1 MERDDTTDGGDAN
14 GAAGAAGT
22 DGAAGA
28 AGADGAV
35 LSALAAEIADAERVV
50 ALTGAG
56 VSVPSGIPPFRGDS
70 TADGPDPVWETHD
83 PADFHRRRFDADP
96 EGFWTDRLDLRET
109 LYGDGVEP
117 NAAHE
122 ALAALE
128 ARGHLD
134 TLLTQNVDGLHAAA
148 GSESAVELHGTSAR
162 VVCDRCGATQSAGPV
177 RERVRDGERPP
188 TCDCGGVLKPDVV
201 LFGEALP
208 DEAFDRAQA
217 AARRADVFLAVGS
230 SLTVRPVALLPEIA
244 AESGA
249 TLAVC
254 NLEATDYSKRAA
266 YDLRADASEALPTLA
281 GALDG

>member
-14 GAAGAAGT
+14 
-22 DGAAGA
+22 GAAGA

-50 ALTGAG
+50 VLTGAG
-56 VSVPSGIPPFRGDS
+56 VSVPSGIPPFRGEPSD
-70 TADGPDPVWETHD
+70 DGPDPVWETYD
-83 PADFHRRRFDADP
+83 PAEFHRRRFDADP
-96 EGFWTDRLDLRET
+96 EGFWTDRLALRET
-109 LYGDGVEP
+109 MYGDGVEP

-122 ALAALE
+122 ALAAME

-148 GSESAVELHGTSAR
+148 GSESVVELHGTSAR

-177 RERVRDGERPP
+177 WGRVCDGDRPP

-208 DEAFDRAQA
+208 DEAFDRAQT

-230 SLTVRPVALLPEIA
+230 SLTVRPAALLPEIA

-254 NLEATDYSKRAA
+254 NLEATAYSERAD
-266 YDLRADASEALPTLA
+266 YDLRADATEALP
-281 GALDG
+281 ALVTSLDE

>member
-1 MERDDTTDGGDAN
+1 MEAN
-14 GAAGAAGT
+14 
-22 DGAAGA
+22 D
-28 AGADGAV
+28 AV
-35 LSALAAEIADAERVV
+35 LSALASEIGEAERAV

-56 VSVPSGIPPFRGDS
+56 VSVPSGIPPFRGAPSD
-70 TADGPDPVWETHD
+70 DGPDPVWESHD

-96 EGFWTDRLDLRET
+96 EGFWTDRLALRET
-109 LYGDGVEP
+109 MYGGGVEP

-148 GSESAVELHGTSAR
+148 GSDAVVELHGTSAR
-162 VVCDRCGATQSAGPV
+162 VVCDRCGATGSAGPV

-201 LFGEALP
+201 LFGEPLP
-208 DEAFDRAQA
+208 DEAFDRAQT
-217 AARRADVFLAVGS
+217 AARRCDVFLAVGS
-230 SLTVRPVALLPEIA
+230 SLTVRPAALLPEVA

-254 NLEATDYSKRAA
+254 NLDATDYSERAD
-266 YDLRADASEALPTLA
+266 YDLRADATEALPALA
-281 GALDG
+281 AALDG